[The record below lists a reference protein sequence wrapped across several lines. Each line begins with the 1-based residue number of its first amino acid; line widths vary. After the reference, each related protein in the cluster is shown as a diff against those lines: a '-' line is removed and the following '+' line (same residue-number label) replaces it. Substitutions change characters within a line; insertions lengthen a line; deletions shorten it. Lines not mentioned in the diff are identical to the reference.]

1 MDNPLTAEL
10 YNSLDQFLGTKLHL
24 LSEKMKNTVEKTLVS
39 KLCTERPAKFV
50 YFNAMNLA
58 IKNSIKSSNTMA
70 MTNRTSEFNLSPEA
84 LRVLVD
90 ISSQNYWCV
99 YMPLEKVYK
108 IFFKLFSHIFFF
120 LVCTQLV
127 LL

>member
-1 MDNPLTAEL
+1 MDNLLTAEL

-39 KLCTERPAKFV
+39 KLYTERPAKFV

-58 IKNSIKSSNTMA
+58 IKNSIKSSNVVPS
-70 MTNRTSEFNLSPEA
+70 TNKFSEFNLSPEA

-90 ISSQNYWCV
+90 ISSQHSWCV
-99 YMPLEKVYK
+99 
-108 IFFKLFSHIFFF
+108 FDN
-120 LVCTQLV
+120 
-127 LL
+127 